1 MHFIERKSPLEK
13 LPTGCVRG
21 QLPYKRGRNTQP
33 KPNLQESDEERVEAG
48 QFEGSQS
55 VSGHCE
61 QSALKQSGIE
71 FAGFAAF
78 AIVVKRCG
86 YAIGKAGRAVLAGL
100 LFSRLVSWRFSQAQ
114 PAPLPFSSMNS
125 TPAASR
131 ALRTASSLAAVSE
144 VWSSAASARRT
155 VFAPNAA
162 ASASSA
168 ALHLSSA
175 RAALIWAGGLERTR
189 TCGKMQMH

>member
-21 QLPYKRGRNTQP
+21 QLPYKRERDTQP
-33 KPNLQESDEERVEAG
+33 KSNLQESDEERVEAG

-78 AIVVKRCG
+78 AIVVKSSSQS
-86 YAIGKAGRAVLAGL
+86 
-100 LFSRLVSWRFSQAQ
+100 SRD
-114 PAPLPFSSMNS
+114 SSDE
-125 TPAASR
+125 AAHK
-131 ALRTASSLAAVSE
+131 TAWPVAAE
-144 VWSSAASARRT
+144 
-155 VFAPNAA
+155 
-162 ASASSA
+162 
-168 ALHLSSA
+168 
-175 RAALIWAGGLERTR
+175 E
-189 TCGKMQMH
+189 